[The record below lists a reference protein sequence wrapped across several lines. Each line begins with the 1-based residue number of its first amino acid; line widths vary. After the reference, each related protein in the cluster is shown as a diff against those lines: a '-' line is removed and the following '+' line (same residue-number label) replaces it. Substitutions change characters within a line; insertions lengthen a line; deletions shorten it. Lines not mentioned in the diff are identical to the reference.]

1 MRHIDVMRK
10 WGASAPL
17 SYIHGMMKVTIRKT
31 ETFKAYG
38 KRYVPVNALSV
49 VFNKRGLVKQFDKT
63 NILVHPTKGNLYPL
77 TEGISEYIK
86 LTD

>member
-1 MRHIDVMRK
+1 M
-10 WGASAPL
+10 WEGGFATLP
-17 SYIHGMMKVTIRKT
+17 SYIHGMMKVTIRKG

-38 KRYVPVNALSV
+38 RCYVPVNALSV

-63 NILVHPTKGNLYPL
+63 EMVVHPTKGNLYPL

-86 LTD
+86 IVD